1 MCFASCSEKD
11 KWGLTKN
18 HYFKFSQYE
27 TDAVDQVLRGVFGE
41 RQGFFSP
48 AVYGRNRRQGC
59 ADVVLEGLIN
69 GGTPAMYLVRYYPHS
84 HVFINAT
91 PVQGKQ

>member
-1 MCFASCSEKD
+1 MLRGVLVND
-11 KWGLTKN
+11 KA
-18 HYFKFSQYE
+18 FSALQFMEE
-27 TDAVDQVLRGVFGE
+27 TDAKGLRG
-41 RQGFFSP
+41 RGF
-48 AVYGRNRRQGC
+48 R
-59 ADVVLEGLIN
+59 EGLIN